1 MDSSSSSPNAAIL
14 QAKFHL
20 RGGFENEFA
29 AWQAEVL
36 TRAAGFTGFL
46 NSEITPSGDASSWAV
61 MLRFANTGQLDAW
74 RESETWRH
82 LLGEVQ
88 SLLAEK
94 SSIEIEVRETEPD
107 GGVIEV
113 IVTKVKAGK
122 EVAYREWETKIQ
134 QAQSK
139 FPGYLGSYV
148 QPPLAG
154 ELGWT
159 TLMRF
164 DTAEHLD
171 KWLKSPERAALLG
184 EVEPLIDYAHL
195 QRMETSFP
203 GWFPT
208 DPNTGQGPP
217 FSNCDARKLL
227 SQSPPCE
234 PEFFTGLVHWQ
245 YHQRRIDD
253 LADDAG
259 IHQGAWLVALP
270 EAGCA
275 AKRSLE
281 RHTPNLCPLRVIGC
295 NLLEICLRCEQP
307 RVRLFS
313 FFEKTKKHPFRRQTP
328 QVTTNYEHPK
338 IRTIKN
344 FCAEPSRCRG
354 AHCSSE
360 KDDS

>member
-20 RGGFENEFA
+20 RSGFENEFA

-94 SSIEIEVRETEPD
+94 SSIEIEVKENEPD

-171 KWLKSPERAALLG
+171 KWLKSPERSALLG
-184 EVEPLIDYAHL
+184 EAEPLIDYAHL

-208 DPNTGQGPP
+208 DPKTGQGPP
-217 FSNCDARKLL
+217 NWKAAMLVLL
-227 SQSPPCE
+227 GLFPIVMLETRFLSP
-234 PEFFTGLVHWQ
+234 
-245 YHQRRIDD
+245 R
-253 LADDAG
+253 LASLNSSVAMFVG
-259 IHQGAWLVALP
+259 NTISVALTTWLTMP
-270 EAGCA
+270 LFIKALGWWLFPKSGASKVAVNSAGVALIFFLFA
-275 AKRSLE
+275 AEVAFLW
-281 RHTPNLCPLRVIGC
+281 
-295 NLLEICLRCEQP
+295 NLL
-307 RVRLFS
+307 
-313 FFEKTKKHPFRRQTP
+313 
-328 QVTTNYEHPK
+328 
-338 IRTIKN
+338 
-344 FCAEPSRCRG
+344 
-354 AHCSSE
+354 
-360 KDDS
+360 